1 MLYVF
6 PVFFTG
12 LYNMFET
19 LSLIFLLSACAAFVQ
34 RVSGFGFGI
43 FIMMFLPYIMPSYNE
58 AVALSGLLSGSTAF
72 FILLRNFKNVR
83 WGKIPVV
90 LLFNAFISVFVV
102 SFMATVSGEI
112 LRRCLGAVLILLSLY
127 FLIFGGRVRLSF
139 ESWWS
144 KALVGIFSGVMGS
157 MFAMP
162 GPPVVLYGVNAISD
176 KKEYMATMQAFWLLF
191 NLVYLFLRSG
201 GGYYT
206 SDTPLCWAVGLAGIS
221 LGLLA
226 GAMCFD
232 RISAAT
238 FKKVVYLLMI
248 LSGMVALLK

>member
-1 MLYVF
+1 MLCVF
-6 PVFFTG
+6 PGFTTG

-58 AVALSGLLSGSTAF
+58 AVALSGLLSGSTAL
-72 FILLRNFKNVR
+72 FILLRNFKYVR

-90 LLFNAFISVFVV
+90 LLFNASVSVFIV
-102 SFMATVSGEI
+102 SFMASVSGE
-112 LRRCLGAVLILLSLY
+112 LLCRCLGAALILLSLY
-127 FLIFGGRVRLSF
+127 FLIYGGRVRLSF
-139 ESWWS
+139 HTWWS
-144 KALVGIFSGVMGS
+144 KALVGLFSGVMGS

-191 NLVYLFLRSG
+191 NIVYLFLRSG

-206 SDTPLCWAVGLAGIS
+206 SDTPLCWVVGLAGVS

-226 GAMCFD
+226 GARCFS
-232 RISAAT
+232 IIGAAM
-238 FKKVVYLLMI
+238 FRKIVYALMI
-248 LSGMVALLK
+248 LSGMVALLT

>member
-1 MLYVF
+1 
-6 PVFFTG
+6 
-12 LYNMFET
+12 MFGT

-58 AVALSGLLSGSTAF
+58 AVALSGLLSGSTAL
-72 FILLRNFKNVR
+72 FILLRNFKYAKWDR
-83 WGKIPVV
+83 IPVV
-90 LLFNAFISVFVV
+90 LLFNASVSVFVV
-102 SFMATVSGEI
+102 YFMASVSGE
-112 LRRCLGAVLILLSLY
+112 LLCRCLGAALILLSLY
-127 FLIFGGRVRLSF
+127 FLIYGGRVRLSF
-139 ESWWS
+139 HTWWS
-144 KALVGIFSGVMGS
+144 KALVGLSSGVMGS

-206 SDTPLCWAVGLAGIS
+206 SDTPLCWVVGLAGVS

-226 GAMCFD
+226 GARCFTM
-232 RISAAT
+232 IGAAM
-238 FKKVVYLLMI
+238 FRNVVYALMI

>member
-112 LRRCLGAVLILLSLY
+112 LCRCLGAVLILLSLY

-144 KALVGIFSGVMGS
+144 KALVGLFSGVMGS

-191 NLVYLFLRSG
+191 NIVYLFLRSG
-201 GGYYT
+201 GGYYA
-206 SDTPLCWAVGLAGIS
+206 SDTPLCWVVGLAGIS

-232 RISAAT
+232 RISAAA